1 VEIKERVTDPVG
13 RAATAIALCSPA
25 IPAHDEVFF
34 DPATSAT
41 LGTREVNS
49 VACNDVRSR
58 GSGLGSYSVY
68 LEQATVDSIH
78 TRP

>member
-1 VEIKERVTDPVG
+1 MVYGLGLT
-13 RAATAIALCSPA
+13 TMALPPLRRTGSR
-25 IPAHDEVFF
+25 HEVFF

-49 VACNDVRSR
+49 VACNDVSSR

>member
-1 VEIKERVTDPVG
+1 MVYGLGLT
-13 RAATAIALCSPA
+13 TMALPPPRRTGSR
-25 IPAHDEVFF
+25 HEVFF

-41 LGTREVNS
+41 LGTREVNPRLQR
-49 VACNDVRSR
+49 CELTRLR
-58 GSGLGSYSVY
+58 LGSYSVY